1 MPEQDRWDEWWE
13 TDEGSADEARAFDK
27 IMKHAEMTDAM
38 RRCMHREPTLR
49 KPNAHHNPNDTGKA
63 PIPQRTFGNATL
75 GAAQVQSGTGDRILV
90 RIESIRK
97 RLLDEDNLVSKY
109 HTDLC
114 RYAGLIPSDAPGICK
129 IETTQ
134 RKAAK
139 GEAEHTLITI
149 TYPL

>member
-1 MPEQDRWDEWWE
+1 MIPIE
-13 TDEGSADEARAFDK
+13 
-27 IMKHAEMTDAM
+27 ITDAM

-49 KPNAHHNPNDTGKA
+49 KPNANHNPNDTGKA
-63 PIPQRTFGNATL
+63 AIPQCATSNAAL
-75 GAAQVQSGTGDRILV
+75 VEAQVQGRTGDRILV

-114 RYAGLIPSDAPGICK
+114 RYSGLIPSDAPGVCK

-134 RKAAK
+134 RKAEK
-139 GEAEHTLITI
+139 GEEERTEITI
-149 TYPL
+149 TYP